1 MHSAYLAKFEINEE
15 QIQERQILNKLF
27 LENLPDHNY
36 TNGTLNVR
44 KFSISKL
51 NFNC

>member
-1 MHSAYLAKFEINEE
+1 MLSAYLANFEINEE
-15 QIQERQILNKLF
+15 QIKERQILSKKN

-44 KFSISKL
+44 KISISKL

>member
-1 MHSAYLAKFEINEE
+1 MHSAYLANFEINEE
-15 QIQERQILNKLF
+15 QIQEGQILNKKNWK
-27 LENLPDHNY
+27 NLPDHNY

-51 NFNC
+51 N

>member
-1 MHSAYLAKFEINEE
+1 MHSAYLANFEINEV
-15 QIQERQILNKLF
+15 QIQEGQILKKKK

-44 KFSISKL
+44 KFQFL
-51 NFNC
+51 N